1 MMSERQPLLEL
12 GSPIA
17 NLTPKFKFA
26 FYYYY
31 WVAVITDWQWP
42 IAAYI
47 ASGVSAGCDNATS
60 RSGNAVPKFLS
71 CIQWFYVCSRW
82 LIAMMGLFVQPII
95 CLRRDR
101 LDKNYFHNY
110 NLLENNASKLVECH
124 EASQLFSAIFVA
136 DVIILLLL
144 FWVTWRRLGM
154 CNTDNKN
161 LNKLVN
167 DIADSKPDI
176 YTSVLIPTIPVI
188 YVIYSQVVSFINL
201 CAFHIVD
208 SNVAIKWPP
217 HTVISGSLKTTFI
230 LLSFFGFIA
239 FDLLYTQLMIR
250 YAFHCRM
257 IIYFL
262 EKIKKK
268 VNDKTYSDQEQAI
281 KDIKKARDFFE
292 QLNDNSIVIWLAI
305 LITGF
310 QGINSIINLL
320 GNNNDYFQTI
330 ALAGRMI
337 QWIFLTLFPVFQ
349 AAQVNAAVKS
359 LCKADVCM
367 HTKLVVFDEHQDE
380 WIRKHAVSPITL
392 EATLFG
398 LTVKPL
404 FPYVIVSLILFTL
417 MLGSDF
423 KWYEHLF

>member
-1 MMSERQPLLEL
+1 
-12 GSPIA
+12 
-17 NLTPKFKFA
+17 
-26 FYYYY
+26 
-31 WVAVITDWQWP
+31 
-42 IAAYI
+42 
-47 ASGVSAGCDNATS
+47 
-60 RSGNAVPKFLS
+60 
-71 CIQWFYVCSRW
+71 
-82 LIAMMGLFVQPII
+82 MMGLFVQPII

-110 NLLENNASKLVECH
+110 NLSENNASKLVECH

-136 DVIILLLL
+136 NVIILLLL

-167 DIADSKPDI
+167 DIADSKPVI

-208 SNVAIKWPP
+208 SDVAIKWPP
-217 HTVISGSLKTTFI
+217 HTVISGSLKTVFI

-349 AAQVNAAVKS
+349 AAQANAAVKS

-367 HTKLVVFDEHQDE
+367 HTKPVVFDEHQDE
-380 WIRKHAVSPITL
+380 WIKNHAVSPITL